1 MTATIF
7 VAGATGNT
15 GRGVVETLSKLLKTS
30 NTLSGSRILALTR
43 SLQNPVAQ
51 QFAGL
56 PGVEVL
62 EKNWVDITADWLH
75 EQGVTRAFIAS
86 HNEPNQFP
94 EESGFHLAALQAGVQ
109 YVVRISTS
117 AANVRPD
124 CAAYYPRQHWAIEAL
139 LSSPEFA
146 ALQWTSLQPNLFHS
160 YALGPAAALIKEHR
174 KTGKQD
180 TLRLLSPEHA
190 PMAIIDPWEVGVL
203 AAHLL
208 AEADPSKH
216 NKGKYIVNGPE
227 DINGAQIVKLVEK
240 YIGTRVENVI
250 FRDMSWIEAMAA
262 AAPGSRS
269 VILSIKNSMD
279 TVESENSRASAT
291 SKEVLD
297 LAPPTRTPADALKA
311 LLEE

>member
-1 MTATIF
+1 MTATIL

-30 NTLSGSRILALTR
+30 TTLSGTRILALTR
-43 SLQNPVAQ
+43 SLQSPVAQ

-62 EKNWVDITADWLH
+62 EKNWVDITPDWLR

-94 EESGFHLAALQAGVQ
+94 EESSFHLAALNAGVQ
-109 YVVRISTS
+109 YVVRISTA

-124 CAAYYPRQHWAIEAL
+124 CGAYYPRQHWAIEAL

-160 YALGPAAALIKEHR
+160 FALGTAAALIKEHR

-180 TLRLLSPEHA
+180 TLRLLSPENA
-190 PMAIIDPWEVGVL
+190 PLAIVDPSEVGAL

-208 AEADPSKH
+208 AQADPSPH
-216 NKGKYIVNGPE
+216 NKERYIVNGPE
-227 DINGAQIVKLVEK
+227 DITGAQIVKLVEE
-240 YIGTRVENVI
+240 YIGTPVENVI
-250 FRDMSWIEAMAA
+250 FRDMSWVDAMAA
-262 AAPGSRS
+262 ASPGSKS
-269 VILSIKNSMD
+269 VILSVKSSLN
-279 TVESENSRASAT
+279 TLTSEKSLASAT
-291 SKEVLD
+291 SKAVLD